1 MLSLQRQIV
10 VDRTTAV
17 TRRVNGRA
25 WLSAV
30 IALFLVAVL
39 PACWFG
45 AKATAAAAQV
55 PANATN
61 NSDEEREDHRHIT
74 VATRERAAQPVRPP
88 QRATP
93 RLQTALAQRSCAPW
107 SPAHEPGIPHWLA
120 CSRLSERRLI

>member
-1 MLSLQRQIV
+1 MLSLRRQTV

-30 IALFLVAVL
+30 VALFLVAVL

-45 AKATAAAAQV
+45 AKASAAAALV
-55 PANATN
+55 PATPST
-61 NSDEEREDHRHIT
+61 NSDEEHEDHRHIT

-88 QRATP
+88 QRSLP
-93 RLQTALAQRSCAPW
+93 RLQTVLAQRSCAPW
-107 SPAHEPGIPHWLA
+107 SPAHQPALPHWLA